1 MASSPKTATRKG
13 GKMKHEDIQSLGL
26 TEEQEAE
33 IFRIAEIE
41 LNAEKERADKAEKDR
56 DDFHSQLDSAT
67 EQLKGFQ
74 GENDPQSLRDKIAS
88 MTTEMENVK
97 NDYAAKIADRDFRGE
112 LNRVIRECGGRDEPA
127 VSAFLDINALKE
139 SKNRAADMKSA
150 IEAVKEKKAY
160 LFTDGGG
167 GEPIMNPV
175 RKIGH
180 TGNSSANE
188 IEMAR
193 KVMGLK
199 PKK

>member
-1 MASSPKTATRKG
+1 
-13 GKMKHEDIQSLGL
+13 MKHEDIQSLGL

-33 IFRIAEIE
+33 IVRIAEDE
-41 LNAEKERADKAEKDR
+41 LRAEKERADKAEKDR

-74 GENDPQSLRDKIAS
+74 GENDPKTLHERIAS

-97 NDYAAKIADRDFRGE
+97 KDYAAKLADRDFRDE
-112 LNRVIRECGGRDEPA
+112 LGKAIRECGGRDEPA

-160 LFTDGGG
+160 LFTDGGE

-175 RKIGH
+175 RKVGH
-180 TGNSSANE
+180 AGNSSAKD
-188 IEMAR
+188 IELAR